1 MADAIVTD
9 VVQEVLKILTAS
21 DVVVE
26 EFAYGLNVEVYARY
40 GHRCKA
46 DSSERRLEEPLVD
59 GDVEREWSLSGG
71 DDLKELVSTVI
82 ESTNVEDGSR
92 EDIILRMK
100 YHQCKA
106 DSSEGRLEEPLVDGY
121 VEREW
126 SLSGGDDLKELVSTV
141 LESTNVKAIHVF
153 SDCRSYTHDVIEQ
166 FLQGLCTNHTIAS
179 ARFDL
184 LCPRNTT
191 VVLDKSVVML
201 RHNIGLTSFSL
212 LLPID
217 IKGTTKH
224 SGFGNA
230 LDMNH
235 TLQILQLIFPSGGL
249 DLEELVQPLIMDEN
263 GHQANSTLTS
273 LIIYPFRDRLTEV
286 STMSPIGATLARML
300 RKNSSI
306 KHLHLLMSLTRESH
320 VQQLIQSLVKNHSLE
335 TLNLLGC
342 DGVTGSVFPAIMDVL
357 LVNFTLKDI
366 ELAGTP
372 LYREGKGLAIK
383 EQLRKNEMYKKLHLK
398 ELEMAE
404 PTSARVIF
412 CGFPYAG
419 MS

>member
-1 MADAIVTD
+1 
-9 VVQEVLKILTAS
+9 
-21 DVVVE
+21 
-26 EFAYGLNVEVYARY
+26 
-40 GHRCKA
+40 
-46 DSSERRLEEPLVD
+46 
-59 GDVEREWSLSGG
+59 
-71 DDLKELVSTVI
+71 
-82 ESTNVEDGSR
+82 VEDGTR
-92 EDIILRMK
+92 EDIILRLK
-100 YHQCKA
+100 YHKSKA

-166 FLQGLCTNHTIAS
+166 FLQGLCTNHTIVS
-179 ARFDL
+179 AIFHII
-184 LCPRNTT
+184 CPRNTA

-201 RHNIGLTSFSL
+201 RHNIGLKSFSL
-212 LLPID
+212 LLPSD

-230 LDMNH
+230 LEMNH
-235 TLQILQLIFPSGGL
+235 TLQILQLTFPCGGL

-273 LIIYPFRDRLTEV
+273 LIIYSFSDRLTEV
-286 STMSPIGATLARML
+286 STRSPIGATLARML

-306 KHLHLLMSLTRESH
+306 KHLDLTMSLTTESD
-320 VQQLIQSLVKNHSLE
+320 VEELIQSLVENHSLE

-342 DGVTGSVFPAIMDVL
+342 DGVRGSVFPAIMDVL
-357 LVNFTLKDI
+357 LVNFTLKVI
-366 ELAGTP
+366 ELGATP
-372 LYREGKGLAIK
+372 LNREGKRLAIK
-383 EQLRKNEMYKKLHLK
+383 EQLRKNKMYKKLHLK